1 MTPSQLLTA
10 ATKSL
15 HDGGIP
21 AGWRA
26 VAAVT
31 LSRQALEAAVDN
43 YWDQVA
49 PGAKG
54 APRTI
59 QLLCLPSYIDE
70 ITAELA
76 AQTWVSLSGA
86 CHVRAYDLAPSPDEL
101 SAWLADTNTVI
112 AGLGAAA

>member
-1 MTPSQLLTA
+1 MTPAQLLTA
-10 ATKSL
+10 ATKL
-15 HDGGIP
+15 FDDGGIP

-26 VAAVT
+26 VAAAT
-31 LSRQALEAAVDN
+31 LCRQALEAAVDD

-49 PGAKG
+49 PCAKG

-76 AQTWVSLSGA
+76 AQTWASLSGA

-101 SAWLADTNTVI
+101 SGWLTDTGTVI
-112 AGLGAAA
+112 AGLGAVA